1 MQLLHCIFA
10 LGLTQAQREAA
21 RIPEGMRLLPE
32 EERLETLSILA
43 CSRAETEVKLRV
55 SSLMISPGLHNVI
68 RGVHA

>member
-1 MQLLHCIFA
+1 MGA
-10 LGLTQAQREAA
+10 LVLTQAQREAA
-21 RIPEGMRLLPE
+21 CIPEGMRLLPE

-43 CSRAETEVKLRV
+43 CSRAEIEAKLRV